1 MASVHRVLRPGG
13 QILMTVWGNVG
24 KSQGAWMFQPFQWA
38 DQDKIQNQANMVSLG
53 RPGVGEASL
62 SDHDFDPEE
71 RFEGPF
77 FLEFAD
83 PQTYAR
89 TLSAMGPSYEAIQDI
104 GLDEFIDRATR
115 LASENVREGLPLRGQ
130 IQLFGYVG
138 TKK

>member
-1 MASVHRVLRPGG
+1 
-13 QILMTVWGNVG
+13 
-24 KSQGAWMFQPFQWA
+24 MFQPFQWA

-71 RFEGPF
+71 RFEVPF

-89 TLSAMGPSYEAIQDI
+89 TLSAMGPSYEAIRDI